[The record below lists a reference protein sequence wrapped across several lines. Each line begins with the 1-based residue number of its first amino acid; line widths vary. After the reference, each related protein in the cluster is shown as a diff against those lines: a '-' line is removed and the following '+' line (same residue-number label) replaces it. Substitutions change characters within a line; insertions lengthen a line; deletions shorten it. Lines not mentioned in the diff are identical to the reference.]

1 MDASEL
7 ISLELM
13 REHIRADEEQVS
25 DELLLIY
32 ADAALSYCMKVCDDA
47 RWESAEDVPPAVK
60 AALLL
65 YLGDFDSVRAAKT
78 AQQTFDNPAAFNLLM
93 LCRNW
98 YGGDLPNVVY

>member
-25 DELLLIY
+25 DELLRIY

-98 YGGDLPNVVY
+98 YGGDLPHVVY